1 MSCFLFHTSDRVF
14 GTVSLVCVLKGE
26 KVNGE
31 VLFEAADG
39 AVKVTGKVTGL
50 TPGKHGFHVHQF
62 GDLTNGCVSAGP

>member
-1 MSCFLFHTSDRVF
+1 
-14 GTVSLVCVLKGE
+14 VSLVCVLKGE
-26 KVNGE
+26 KVNGQ

-39 AVKVTGKVTGL
+39 AVKVTGKVMGL